1 MTRIMN
7 PSPSQANEPSEISI
21 SSLLDRAKNTIDIE
35 IEALHDLKTQLDKNF
50 VQAIQQIER
59 IKGRVIITGMGK
71 SGLVGKKI
79 AATLSST
86 GTPALFLHP
95 AEGTHG
101 DLGAIMAEDIV
112 IGISN
117 SGETP
122 EILGVL
128 PLVKRFGI
136 PLIAMTGN
144 LNSTLAKRSDAVL
157 NIAVKQEA
165 CPMGLAPTA
174 STTATMALGDALAI
188 VLLERKGFTPEDF
201 ALFHPAGALGKRLL
215 LKVEDVMHTDEAIP
229 AVNNQTPFLD
239 ALAEINTK
247 RLGFTL
253 VLDNS
258 QSILGI
264 LTDGDVRRALS
275 QGLDLK
281 TTPITR
287 IMTQSPKTIQADAL
301 AVSALRK
308 MEEHKI
314 MMLIITDAE
323 GTSRGVVHMHDIL
336 KTGIT

>member
-1 MTRIMN
+1 MTSTVDLSKIN
-7 PSPSQANEPSEISI
+7 AQQSDTQVLDQA
-21 SSLLDRAKNTIDIE
+21 RNTIDIE
-35 IEALHDLKTQLDKNF
+35 IEALQDLKNQLDHNF
-50 VQAIQQIER
+50 IQALQLIEKS
-59 IKGRVIITGMGK
+59 KGRVIITGMGK

-95 AEGTHG
+95 AEGSHG

-136 PLIAMTGN
+136 PLIAMTGKI
-144 LNSTLAKRSDAVL
+144 NSTLAKRSDAIL
-157 NIAVKQEA
+157 NIAVKKEA

-174 STTATMALGDALAI
+174 STTATLALGDALAVALI
-188 VLLERKGFTPEDF
+188 ERKGFTAEDF

-215 LKVEDVMHTDEAIP
+215 LKVEDVMHTKDAIP
-229 AVNNQTPFLD
+229 TVSEDTPFID
-239 ALAEINTK
+239 ALTEINTK

-253 VLDNS
+253 VLNGK
-258 QSILGI
+258 QNVLGI

-275 QGLDLK
+275 QELDLK
-281 TTPITR
+281 TTPIKS
-287 IMTQSPKTIQADAL
+287 IMTESPKTINPDAL
-301 AVSALRK
+301 AVSALRE
-308 MEEHKI
+308 MEAHKI
-314 MMLIITDAE
+314 MMLIITAADGSPE
-323 GTSRGVVHMHDIL
+323 GVVHMHDIL